1 MGGLQDA
8 SVISILV
15 LKGALLLMLTQE
27 EQNIRIGHAPFRYME
42 IPIKIAFDDHCG
54 RGPGAQPVQW
64 EIWASYPCHTAFE
77 AAFFTTCVVNHWTR
91 LPIEVVDAP
100 LLKTFKIN

>member
-42 IPIKIAFDDHCG
+42 IPITLLLMTTVAEVQQHNLSSG
-54 RGPGAQPVQW
+54 RYGP
-64 EIWASYPCHTAFE
+64 HTHA
-77 AAFFTTCVVNHWTR
+77 TQ
-91 LPIEVVDAP
+91 
-100 LLKTFKIN
+100 LLKQHFLQHVW